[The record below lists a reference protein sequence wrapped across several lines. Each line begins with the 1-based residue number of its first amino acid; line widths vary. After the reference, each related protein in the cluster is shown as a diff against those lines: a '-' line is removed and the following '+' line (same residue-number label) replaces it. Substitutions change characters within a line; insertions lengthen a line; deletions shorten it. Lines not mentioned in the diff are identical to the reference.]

1 MGINLYPKVSTLTR
15 NILLC
20 VFIAV
25 CFGVLPDI
33 DHLPGFRGLL
43 HNPVILLLVGMVG
56 MGVACGSRLFKSRDF
71 KGGMKWTNKKS

>member
-1 MGINLYPKVSTLTR
+1 VGINLYPKVSTLTR

-20 VFIAV
+20 MFIAV

-33 DHLPGFRGLL
+33 DHLPDFHRGLL

-56 MGVACGSRLFKSRDF
+56 MGVACGSRLFKSRIL
-71 KGGMKWTNKKS
+71 KEG